1 MEPAGI
7 GLIALAMLVGL
18 GLLLELTAT
27 LAIVAIQVVWILTD

>member
-7 GLIALAMLVGL
+7 ALIAFAMLVGL
-18 GLLLELTAT
+18 GLLLELAAA